1 MFLILDL
8 LGLSPNIIP
17 DKEQINTFSQHMAWD
32 FLSLVVSAGAIWLS
46 HLENQKTL
54 TISVLA
60 AGDLSGITLPP
71 YLN

>member
-1 MFLILDL
+1 MFLILGL

-17 DKEQINTFSQHMAWD
+17 DKEQINTFSQHMACD
-32 FLSLVVSAGAIWLS
+32 FLSLVVFAVAIWLS

-60 AGDLSGITLPP
+60 AGDLSGITLLP